1 MNRLE
6 RDPRLAAR
14 VLRRFEVAYAE
25 GASVDEDR
33 PAFVRAASGIA
44 WVGDQLAIVQDD
56 ASFIA
61 LGRPGELFRSIALPR
76 GPGGR
81 RRFEVA
87 LGNKYD
93 KLDLE
98 TCVAWG
104 ERLFAFGSGSL
115 PVREQIASLSVSD
128 GRVAMIDAAPFYAEL
143 RSARDFSGG
152 QLNVEGAAIVGDVLR
167 LFQRSNGRH
176 GGHPASVDV
185 ELGAF
190 LSWLDGTG
198 PVPPLDNARMYDL
211 GEVRGIRFGF
221 TDACEFGDAVVFA
234 ASAEASPNAVDDGE
248 LLGSLLGVFD
258 DSCGRWAPLCDERGA
273 TSHMKAEGVA
283 IHHQHADRAWVVIDP
298 DDPSQPAE
306 LCEVGLEGPWR

>member
-44 WVGDQLAIVQDD
+44 WVGDELAIVQDD

-61 LGRPGELFRSIALPR
+61 IGRPGELFRSIALPR

-98 TCVAWG
+98 TCVARG
-104 ERLFAFGSGSL
+104 ERLLAFGSGSL
-115 PVREQIASLSVSD
+115 PVREQIASLSMSD
-128 GRVAMIDAAPFYAEL
+128 GRAVMIDAAPFYAEL
-143 RSARDFSGG
+143 RSAPDFAGG

-185 ELGAF
+185 GLGAF

-198 PVPPLDNARMYDL
+198 PVPALENARTYDL
-211 GEVRGIRFGF
+211 GEVRGVRFGF
-221 TDACEFGDAVVFA
+221 TDACEFGDAVVFV

-258 DSCGRWAPLCDERGA
+258 DSSGRWAPLCDERGG
-273 TSHMKAEGVA
+273 TSNMKAEGIA

-298 DDPSQPAE
+298 DDPNQPAE
-306 LCEVGLEGPWR
+306 LCEVGLEGPWL